1 MASRISWTRA
11 TLTSLSL
18 FCRFDKWRAAALK
31 STLPLLPAVVAEDT
45 LAPAASF
52 RPLAIGL
59 AVGPFNEGEGIFKTP
74 SGRSEERS
82 VGKGGVGTCR
92 SRGALNHEKKT

>member
-59 AVGPFNEGEGIFKTP
+59 AVGPFNEGEVILKKI
-74 SGRSEERS
+74 SGNWRLVSFVCCVLLRPIADRKN
-82 VGKGGVGTCR
+82 VV
-92 SRGALNHEKKT
+92 